1 MSKPVRRARRKLR
14 GGVTI
19 KDVARAAGVSPMT
32 VSRVVN
38 GSEYVSDTTRQ
49 AVQHAVRELRYSPNL
64 AARSLASER
73 GERLG
78 LLYGNP
84 SSAYLSEFL
93 VGALDAATRH
103 GVQLV
108 LEKCEPTP
116 VASRRAVRRLLSGA
130 VVGVVLPPPLCES
143 SAVRAELDSARLP
156 VVTVAA
162 GRPAADTMCVRI
174 DDYTAALEMTR
185 YLIGLGHERLAFIK
199 GHPNQSA
206 SEERWL
212 GFTAAL
218 EEASSARRSERLPAR
233 IEQGFFSF
241 RSGLDAAR
249 KLLAAE
255 PTPTAI
261 FASNDDM
268 AAAVIAEAH
277 RRGLD
282 VPRDL
287 TVVGFDDTL
296 IASTIWPEL
305 TTIQQPIARMAG
317 EAVDMLVTAV
327 RGEWWPVE
335 AVSPPGGAADGRA
348 AAERGART
356 QDVRAGPRAAD
367 AKTGSVAANGPA
379 GRNGLGPLHRLIP
392 HALISRQSAAEP
404 RPAGVHLTRE
414 SR

>member
-1 MSKPVRRARRKLR
+1 MSKLTRCKPARRTQLGPR
-14 GGVTI
+14 IAVTI
-19 KDVARAAGVSPMT
+19 KDVALHAGVSAMT

-38 GSEYVSDTTRQ
+38 GSKSVSTTTRD
-49 AVQHAVRELRYSPNL
+49 AVQRAVRELEYSPNL

-93 VGALDAATRH
+93 VGALEAATRH
-103 GVQLV
+103 DVQLII
-108 LEKCEPTP
+108 ERCEPTH
-116 VASRRAVRRLLSGA
+116 VGSRRAVRLLSGA
-130 VVGVVLPPPLCES
+130 VMGVVLPPPLCDS
-143 SAVRAELDSARLP
+143 SVVRAELSAARLP

-162 GRPAADTMCVRI
+162 GRPLADTMCVRI
-174 DDYTAALEMTR
+174 DDYSAALEMTR
-185 YLIGLGHERLAFIK
+185 FLISLGHERLAFIK

-218 EEASSARRSERLPAR
+218 EEASRAQRGGRPPPRM
-233 IEQGFFSF
+233 EQGFFSF

-255 PTPTAI
+255 PPPTAI

-268 AAAVIAEAH
+268 AAAVIAAAH

-305 TTIQQPIARMAG
+305 TTIQQPIARMAA
-317 EAVDMLVTAV
+317 EAIDMLVTAV
-327 RGEWWPVE
+327 RG
-335 AVSPPGGAADGRA
+335 SRRS
-348 AAERGART
+348 AER
-356 QDVRAGPRAAD
+356 
-367 AKTGSVAANGPA
+367 
-379 GRNGLGPLHRLIP
+379 LHRLIP
-392 HALISRQSAAEP
+392 HALISRQSAAAPKLAAAPP
-404 RPAGVHLTRE
+404 RT
-414 SR
+414 

>member
-1 MSKPVRRARRKLR
+1 VSKPVRRSRRRVR
-14 GGVTI
+14 GGATI
-19 KDVARAAGVSPMT
+19 KDVARRAGVSPMT

-38 GSEYVSDTTRQ
+38 GSEYVSDATRQ
-49 AVQHAVRELRYSPNL
+49 SVLRAVRDLGYSPNL
-64 AARSLASER
+64 AARNLASER

-93 VGALDAATRH
+93 VGALDAASRH

-116 VASRRAVRRLLSGA
+116 VTCRRAVRRLLAGA
-130 VVGVVLPPPLCES
+130 VVGVVLPPPLGES
-143 SAVRAELDSARLP
+143 GVVRAELHAARLP

-174 DDYTAALEMTR
+174 DDYSAAREMTR
-185 YLIGLGHERLAFIK
+185 YLLSLGHERLAFIK

-206 SEERWL
+206 SEERWR

-218 EEASSARRSERLPAR
+218 EEAAAKCGDGRRAPHM
-233 IEQGFFSF
+233 EQGFFSF

-249 KLLAAE
+249 KLLSAQPA
-255 PTPTAI
+255 PTAI

-287 TVVGFDDTL
+287 TVVGFDDSL

-305 TTIQQPIARMAG
+305 TTIQQPIARMAA
-317 EAVDMLVTAV
+317 EAIDMLV
-327 RGEWWPVE
+327 
-335 AVSPPGGAADGRA
+335 AA
-348 AAERGART
+348 
-356 QDVRAGPRAAD
+356 VRAG
-367 AKTGSVAANGPA
+367 TGTDVQ
-379 GRNGLGPLHRLIP
+379 PLQRLIP
-392 HALISRQSAAEP
+392 HALISRQSAAP
-404 RPAGVHLTRE
+404 PQGLHSGLTGI
-414 SR
+414 SP

>member
-1 MSKPVRRARRKLR
+1 MSKPARRTRSRFR
-14 GGVTI
+14 GGATI
-19 KDVARAAGVSPMT
+19 KDVARRAGVSPMT

-38 GSEYVSDTTRQ
+38 GNSYVSDGTRQ
-49 AVQHAVRELRYSPNL
+49 AVQRAVRDLGYSPNL
-64 AARSLASER
+64 AARNLASER

-93 VGALDAATRH
+93 VGALDAASRH

-116 VASRRAVRRLLSGA
+116 VASRRAVRRLLAGA

-143 SAVRAELDSARLP
+143 AAVRAELNAARLP
-156 VVTVAA
+156 IVTVAA
-162 GRPAADTMCVRI
+162 GRPPADTMCVRI
-174 DDYTAALEMTR
+174 DDYSAALEMTR
-185 YLIGLGHERLAFIK
+185 YLLGLGHERVAFIK

-218 EEASSARRSERLPAR
+218 EEAARSGRGERPPLQM
-233 IEQGFFSF
+233 EQGFFSF

-249 KLLAAE
+249 KLLAAD
-255 PTPTAI
+255 PAPTAI

-305 TTIQQPIARMAG
+305 TTIQQPIARMAA
-317 EAVDMLVTAV
+317 EAIDMLVTTV
-327 RGEWWPVE
+327 RG
-335 AVSPPGGAADGRA
+335 G
-348 AAERGART
+348 RGA
-356 QDVRAGPRAAD
+356 GPEPSNR
-367 AKTGSVAANGPA
+367 
-379 GRNGLGPLHRLIP
+379 RHRLIP
-392 HALISRQSAAEP
+392 HAFISRESAAAP
-404 RPAGVHLTRE
+404 KLRGRA
-414 SR
+414 

>member
-1 MSKPVRRARRKLR
+1 MTQPARRTRSRARA
-14 GGVTI
+14 GATI
-19 KDVARAAGVSPMT
+19 KDVARLAGVSPMT

-38 GSEYVSDTTRQ
+38 GSEYVSNTTRQ
-49 AVQHAVRELRYSPNL
+49 GVQRAIRELGYSPNI
-64 AARSLASER
+64 AARNLASER

-78 LLYGNP
+78 LLYSNP

-93 VGALDAATRH
+93 VGALEAATRH

-116 VASRRAVRRLLSGA
+116 VASRRAVRRLLAGG

-143 SAVRAELDSARLP
+143 SVVRTELNAARLP
-156 VVTVAA
+156 MVAVAA
-162 GRPAADTMCVRI
+162 GRPSSETMCVRI
-174 DDYTAALEMTR
+174 DDYTAAREMTR

-212 GFTAAL
+212 GFSAAL
-218 EEASSARRSERLPAR
+218 EEVARDRRGGRPAPR
-233 IEQGFFSF
+233 TEQGFFSF

-249 KLLAAE
+249 KLLAAD
-255 PTPTAI
+255 PAPTAI

-317 EAVDMLVTAV
+317 EAVDMLVAAV
-327 RGEWWPVE
+327 RG
-335 AVSPPGGAADGRA
+335 GRRG
-348 AAERGART
+348 AER
-356 QDVRAGPRAAD
+356 
-367 AKTGSVAANGPA
+367 
-379 GRNGLGPLHRLIP
+379 LHRLIP
-392 HALISRQSAAEP
+392 HALIARQSAAAP
-404 RPAGVHLTRE
+404 KPAKQA
-414 SR
+414 